1 MYLWHQLK
9 ASLGSRGG
17 SRVQPQYANAKFS
30 PSEPLDVGMT
40 VILSMKDYTFLI
52 LFMFASGAVT

>member
-1 MYLWHQLK
+1 MK

-17 SRVQPQYANAKFS
+17 ARVQPQYANAKFS

-40 VILSMKDYTFLI
+40 VILSMKDYTFHI
-52 LFMFASGAVT
+52 LFMFASGAVS